1 MSVVIVQSDTDSA
14 PAPDPGREQM
24 TLLSVTAL
32 AKSFGATAALRR
44 CSFDLRAGEVHAI
57 VGENGSGK
65 STLVKILAGVHRP
78 DSGEVRWGDRPG
90 GRARSPRAA
99 HDAEIFT
106 VFQEVLVVGSQSVLE
121 NVWLGADGLMHRRAP
136 IEEKRRRATQVLT
149 ELLDATPSLDAPAEA
164 LSLSERQACCVAR
177 ALVRDPRVLILDES
191 TSALDVATRDRLFA
205 MVRQLCANGCGVIFI
220 SHRMDEIEELADRVT
235 VLRSGE
241 SVATLVREQ
250 ANTEALVRHMTGEDH
265 LTAGVEA
272 VSPRLRVGGD
282 VVLRAEGLRLAQDAA
297 PIDFMVR
304 SGELVGLAGLE
315 GHGQD
320 AFLRALY
327 GDAAVGRVVCGDD
340 ADALP

>member
-1 MSVVIVQSDTDSA
+1 MSVVIVQSDTDPA
-14 PAPDPGREQM
+14 PAPDPGRPQM

-90 GRARSPRAA
+90 GRTRSPRAA

-106 VFQEVLVVGSQSVLE
+106 VFQEVLVVGSQSVLD
-121 NVWLGADGLMHRRAP
+121 NVWLGADSLMHRRAP
-136 IEEKRRRATQVLT
+136 IEDKRRRATQVLT
-149 ELLDATPSLDAPAEA
+149 ELLDATPPLDAPAES

-205 MVRQLCANGCGVIFI
+205 MVRRLCANGCGVIFI
-220 SHRMDEIEELADRVT
+220 SHRMDEIEDLADRVT

-241 SVATLVREQ
+241 SVATLERGQ
-250 ANTEALVRHMTGEDH
+250 AEHRG
-265 LTAGVEA
+265 AGPSHDRRGPSHRGRGSGLA
-272 VSPRLRVGGD
+272 PPARRWRRRAARASAAAGPGRRPDRLRGALRGARGARRTGG
-282 VVLRAEGLRLAQDAA
+282 
-297 PIDFMVR
+297 PR
-304 SGELVGLAGLE
+304 SGRVSA
-315 GHGQD
+315 
-320 AFLRALY
+320 RA
-327 GDAAVGRVVCGDD
+327 VRGRGGRSGGVWRR
-340 ADALP
+340 ADRLP